1 MALITPTQVIEIA
14 FTNRN
19 TDKYLIKP
27 AFVKIAELNSI
38 QPNIGEKLYE
48 KISNEVN
55 SPVIWRNDST
65 IVCQAASVALNSEYL
80 TLYSNQDENKYAVYF
95 QYTSADLFPI
105 PSGGY
110 TGVIIVDLTTAGV
123 TSTATEVST
132 ALSLVLNTY
141 TSEFIATSTGVNVE
155 ITALTQASSPT
166 KGTTQFNILGITCV
180 VTSGSTTITVAA
192 NSFIKVGDFISG
204 TEIPINSD
212 TDNSGFS
219 KVETVDTPGAVTSF
233 TISGTPTATNATA
246 SLTFR
251 RPNGVLNE
259 DYILNYLA
267 FSVKFEVLP
276 DITYNTTSQGV
287 VGNVADF
294 TLPVEAKTLSFMR
307 TETYKK
313 SETFLKSLHDFV
325 CENEESYPDYC
336 NPNAG
341 GVYKSNGIILY

>member
-1 MALITPTQVIEIA
+1 MALITPTQVIDTA

-27 AFVKIAELNSI
+27 AFVKIAELNNI

-48 KISNEVN
+48 NISNEVN
-55 SPVIWRNDST
+55 SSTIWRNDSV
-65 IVCQAASVALNSEYL
+65 IGCQAASVDLNSQYL
-80 TLYSNQDENKYAVYF
+80 TVYSNQDDNKYAVSF
-95 QYTSADLFPI
+95 QYATSDLLPI
-105 PSGGY
+105 PPGY
-110 TGVIIVDLTTAGV
+110 TGVIIVDLTTTGV
-123 TSTATEVST
+123 TSTAIQVAT
-132 ALSLVLNTY
+132 ALALALNAYPAEFTAV
-141 TSEFIATSTGVNVE
+141 TSGVNVTV
-155 ITALTQASSPT
+155 TALTQSSSPT
-166 KGTTQFNILGITCV
+166 KGTTNFNIRGITCV

-219 KVETVDTPGAVTSF
+219 KVETVDTPGAVSSF

-259 DYILNYLA
+259 DYIVNYLA
-267 FSVKFEVLP
+267 FCVKFEVLP

-287 VGNVADF
+287 VENVADF
-294 TLPVEAKTLSFMR
+294 TLPVEAKTLSFIR

-313 SETFLKSLHDFV
+313 SETFLKRLHDFV